1 MARIKNVTKSVV
13 NAAIKYKW
21 FDYSYMLEIE
31 KACLKDMSEKFANIG
46 MGVSSEHDAQW
57 MKVCV
62 KLIDIIQAKDISYKR
77 EEHVEPLGLGFD
89 KNLTKTYFSH
99 VNIKYVNTRNAFR
112 FMRCTDEQFLEDAL
126 YKDELRVIKAM
137 RLYNNI
143 RANFMFGWSD

>member
-1 MARIKNVTKSVV
+1 MARIKNTTKSVV

-46 MGVSSEHDAQW
+46 MCVSSEHDAQW

-62 KLIDIIQAKDISYKR
+62 KLIDIILAKDISYKR
-77 EEHVEPLGLGFD
+77 EEHVEPLNFD
-89 KNLTKTYFSH
+89 KNQIKKYFTH
-99 VNIKYVNTRNAFR
+99 VNTKYVNTRNAFR
-112 FMRCTDEQFLEDAL
+112 FMHCTDEYLLKDAL